1 MSAFPSLSHWSLFF
15 FFSTFLSFSLLRY
28 LFFIRAKVSYS
39 LTTHTEKLIPADHSC
54 RKAHTHRYI
63 DEKSQEIIGVNLRSH
78 SEKLH
83 HALIL
88 LVAAI
93 VLVLLSGRSIEIGI
107 HSNGGSLLETIGN
120 DSIWKLVLRFGSFV
134 VGVENSSVGNNSL
147 WVLLFL
153 DKLFIYLFIIII
165 IIILFFIFWWCIW
178 SLGNYEWSFCDYGVW
193 ILWLNYEWSF

>member
-15 FFSTFLSFSLLRY
+15 FFFTTFLSFSLLRY
-28 LFFIRAKVSYS
+28 LFFFRAKILYS

-165 IIILFFIFWWCIW
+165 ILFFIFWWCIW